1 MTGTQLRR
9 TGPRN
14 PKLKR
19 IAWLEPGRLPFG
31 WDDQNIYKGVLFPR
45 AGPRMAAVL
54 DSLGYDTTVIS
65 GELSPLD
72 VDEIAR
78 DFDVAC
84 LSLISAT
91 APHGLILG
99 RQLAERGVPV
109 VAGGY
114 HFAHSD
120 SSPKALTCTAQALQ
134 FVPYVVRGEGYQ
146 SLPLL
151 LSALEHR
158 QPLSGIPGISFLS
171 AGVPV
176 HIPPAPLLSKDFLNQ
191 LPLPAWNKVR
201 DHDRM
206 AIFSAHGMQG
216 CPRKCSWCA
225 VWPRD
230 GRQDRNLDPTRLVDE
245 IENAL
250 ALSHLQHLFMSA
262 DNFPAFRNWAVAV
275 CEEILRRGLK
285 LEWTCQAEVPA
296 ALQPELVDLMKR
308 AGCVRWAVGFESVS
322 QEALKS
328 SQKRQT
334 VGNMAEAVRAL
345 HRAGIAVH
353 GMFICGLPGDTAQ
366 TIRETVKWAK
376 RVGIDTAQFLCLID
390 LPGSQD
396 YDERKLDQ
404 ASFRPFE
411 EPYDLLNW
419 FFVNGHYARL
429 GNESLSLQQ
438 VQQAAIESTRSF
450 YSLPRVLLPM
460 VWPNWPRFRAERRQG
475 QPWGRSLGKSFMHN
489 WITFAQRLRG
499 WTLTRQW
506 ERAPL
511 NRLYR
516 QLLREPDRAAELTR
530 GLLDA
535 LPGEWGEVLQRV
547 AVEPLAAQQEA
558 A

>member
-1 MTGTQLRR
+1 MIGTQLHL
-9 TGPRN
+9 TGSRK
-14 PKLKR
+14 PKLRR

-31 WDDQNIYKGVLFPR
+31 WKDQNIYKGVLFPR

-54 DSLGYDTTVIS
+54 DSLGYETTVIS

-99 RQLAERGVPV
+99 RQLAERGIPV
-109 VAGGY
+109 IAGGY
-114 HFAHSD
+114 HFAHSN
-120 SSPKALTCTAQALQ
+120 SSPKALACTTQALQ
-134 FVPYVVRGEGYQ
+134 FVPYVIRGEGYQ

-151 LSALEHR
+151 LNALERR
-158 QPLSGIPGISFLS
+158 QPLSGIPGLSFLS

-176 HIPPAPLLSKDFLNQ
+176 HIPTAPLLSKESLSR
-191 LPLPAWNKVR
+191 LPLPAWHKVR
-201 DHDRM
+201 DRDRM
-206 AIFSAHGMQG
+206 LIFSAHGMQG
-216 CPRKCSWCA
+216 CPRQCSWCA
-225 VWPRD
+225 VWARD
-230 GRQDRNLDPTRLVDE
+230 GRVDRNTDPARLVDE
-245 IENAL
+245 IESTL
-250 ALSHLQHLFMSA
+250 AVSHLQHLFMSA

-285 LEWTCQAEVPA
+285 LEWTCQAEVAA
-296 ALQPELVDLMKR
+296 ALHPELVDLMKR

-334 VGNMAEAVRAL
+334 VGDMEQAVRAL
-345 HRAGIAVH
+345 HQSGIAVH
-353 GMFICGLPGDTAQ
+353 GMFICGLLGDTTQ
-366 TIRETVKWAK
+366 TLRETVQWAK

-396 YDERKLDQ
+396 YDERNLSE
-404 ASFRPFE
+404 ASFRPFG

-429 GNESLSLQQ
+429 GNEHLSLTE
-438 VQQAAIESTRSF
+438 VQQAALDSTRSF

-460 VWPNWPRFRAERRQG
+460 LWPNWPRFRAERRHG
-475 QPWGRSLGKSFMHN
+475 QPWGKSLGKAAMHN

-499 WTLTRQW
+499 RTLTRQW
-506 ERAPL
+506 VRAPF
-511 NRLYR
+511 NRLYQR
-516 QLLREPDRAAELTR
+516 LLREPEHRAELTQA
-530 GLLDA
+530 LLDA
-535 LPGEWGEVLQRV
+535 LPGDWGEVLQRV
-547 AVEPLAAQQEA
+547 AAEPLAVQQQA